1 MTGTYNWRQQY
12 EAALVET
19 DRALLPNLIQV
30 AQAAI
35 DARIAEIR
43 SDRAAS
49 PDEQQ
54 AIADALSGLH
64 VLRREI
70 H

>member
-49 PDEQQ
+49 TDEQQ